1 MRILIP
7 LPQWIINSSL
17 PCGAWSI
24 TWSSSQKF
32 PTISYYLLS
41 FWLQQPASPQF
52 SVLFYCIYLF
62 FNILVI
68 NEYASSLSCLY
79 KIRQENGEQ
88 TPGKSCLSYIKKHI
102 WWEVKIKLTYL
113 SCEFSLKQRN
123 RLGFVLKDCDL
134 IEFVL
139 LEPMNLVFILPSR
152 VKRRPYSGWDRGS
165 HLLRDILSTH
175 AGFIKQEIL
184 LSDSIW

>member
-1 MRILIP
+1 MVHHLVFISEIP
-7 LPQWIINSSL
+7 KDLL
-17 PCGAWSI
+17 
-24 TWSSSQKF
+24 
-32 PTISYYLLS
+32 LLS

-68 NEYASSLSCLY
+68 NEYASSLSCLCSLSG
-79 KIRQENGEQ
+79 KRTGNKPQENRV
-88 TPGKSCLSYIKKHI
+88 SSYMKKHI

-113 SCEFSLKQRN
+113 SCEFPLKQRN
-123 RLGFVLKDCDL
+123 RLGLVLKDCDL

-152 VKRRPYSGWDRGS
+152 VKRRPYSGWDHGS
-165 HLLRDILSTH
+165 HLLGGILNTH

-184 LSDSIW
+184 LSDSIWQK